1 MVYEPAAVVSH
12 QVPGT
17 QATRGYLRSACY
29 AQGRSRALAARLAG
43 PSRAFAPGRSY
54 AGPALPGRIWRS
66 LTHPAGGRL
75 SGVMAALTMV
85 IAVAITTAGYLAGT
99 ITARRAAAY
108 PRLAGD
114 QPDTAPGAPPAPPDT
129 APGEPQASTATDDTI
144 QFRAVPAPAGPW
156 APPAAALDDTIQFD
170 TIQFAAVNLTGWDGR
185 RPTPDQLVTR
195 REHAEPRRADGSPQ
209 HDDSARSIVRKPL
222 RALRAT
228 LADPMLR
235 NGHALIASASV
246 TQFIGVVY
254 WIFVA
259 RLYPVAAVGRNSVA
273 ISVMLF
279 LGGVAEL
286 NLMSTLVRFA
296 PTSGQRTLRL
306 IVNAYLTSISIGAV
320 IGAIFAFL
328 IPHVEPQLDFLRTSP
343 YIAVWFVFSIAM
355 CTIFVLED
363 SALTGVRAATS
374 VPIENAAFA
383 LLKLVLLIPFALLL
397 PSSGIY
403 ISWTVAIVIIIIPTN
418 IYLFARAVP
427 RHVRKYPVTSPA
439 PTFREIRAFLI
450 PDSLAA
456 LFLLASTA
464 LLPLLILNRLG
475 PTAAAHYALAW
486 IIGYALFLFS
496 LNMGSSLVVETAADQ
511 SRLRQLTWRS
521 MTHLAKL
528 LIPVV
533 IVIVV
538 AAPYILLAFG
548 RGYAE
553 ADVTPLRLLALAA
566 LPTIITNT
574 AISATRSQRKMRMVL
589 GIQVAICALV
599 WGLSAALIGRFGITG
614 VAVAWLTAQ
623 TATALVLAVRPLSW
637 MPSARSARP
646 YEPSLGR
653 PSPAPPLS
661 RVPRRALLTAGGLLA
676 ALALVAGT
684 LLITGVLRSGHPTDG
699 RAAGSP
705 STSSPSRSGQPSN
718 SSAAAI
724 GQAISLTS
732 SPPSPAVAGGTY
744 ALKATGGGSG
754 NPVTF
759 SIDPASRSVCSISGS
774 TVTFNTP
781 GTCVIDA
788 NQAGDT
794 RYQAAPQAQQTVK
807 VSALIGQVISF
818 TSSPPSPA
826 IPGGTY
832 TVTATGG
839 GSGNPV
845 SFSIDPASGSVCS
858 ISGST
863 VTFDNPGTCVID
875 ANQAGG
881 ARYQA
886 APQAQQIVKVSA
898 SIGQAI
904 SFTSSPPSPAIA
916 GGTYAVTARGG
927 GSGNRVTFSISP
939 ASGSVCSISGS
950 TVTFKNPGTCVI
962 DANQAGGAGYQAAPQ
977 AQQTVK
983 VSASITQ
990 AISFTSSPPSPAVA
1004 GGTYT
1009 VTATGGGSGNPC
1021 DLQHRPRQRLG
1032 VLDLRFH
1039 RDLRQPGYLRHRR
1052 QPGRRRRIPGGPP
1065 GPADSDS
1072 RVKS

>member
-1 MVYEPAAVVSH
+1 MTLVRADTGQDDRAGRGYSAATAAAERPVLGLTVSVVICASALDRWDDLKQAVISVGSQTADEIVLVIDHCAELLTQAGLLAQLLPWNIVVAPNRFGPGLPGARNTGMAVAQGDIVAFLDDRAAAEPGWLAALAGHYQDPRVLGVGGMVRPDWQDGRPSWFPPGLDWVVGCSYQGMPAGSVPVRNFMAANMSFRYTVLEDGGGFSSVLAGAVATPPGWEDTELCLRISQRHPEGILVYEPAAVVSH

-17 QATRGYLRSACY
+17 QATRRYLRSACY
-29 AQGRSRALAARLAG
+29 AQGLSGALAARLAG
-43 PSRAFAPGRSY
+43 PSH
-54 AGPALPGRIWRS
+54 AGPALPGRIWRC
-66 LTHPAGGRL
+66 LTHPDRGRL

-85 IAVAITTAGYLAGT
+85 IAVAITTAGYLAGK
-99 ITARRAAAY
+99 ITARRVAAY
-108 PRLAGD
+108 PPLPGD
-114 QPDTAPGAPPAPPDT
+114 QQDTAPGPPPAPPDA
-129 APGEPQASTATDDTI
+129 APDDTI
-144 QFRAVPAPAGPW
+144 QFRAVPASA
-156 APPAAALDDTIQFD
+156 APPAAAPDDTIQFD
-170 TIQFAAVNLTGWDGR
+170 TIQFIAVNLTGWDGR

-209 HDDSARSIVRKPL
+209 GDDSARSIVRKPL
-222 RALRAT
+222 RALRAI

-306 IVNAYLTSISIGAV
+306 IVNAYLTSISIGVV

-328 IPHVEPQLDFLRTSP
+328 IPHVEPQLDFLRSSP

-363 SALTGVRAATS
+363 SALTGVRAATF

-403 ISWTVAIVIIIIPTN
+403 LSWTIAIVIIIIPTN
-418 IYLFARAVP
+418 FYLFARAVP
-427 RHVRKYPVTSPA
+427 RHLRKYPVTSPA
-439 PTFREIRAFLI
+439 PAFREIRAFLI

-538 AAPYILLAFG
+538 AAPYLLLAFG
-548 RGYAE
+548 RGYSE

-614 VAVAWLTAQ
+614 VADAWLTAQ

-637 MPSARSARP
+637 MPSARSPRP

-661 RVPRRALLTAGGLLA
+661 RVPRRVLLTAGGLLGT
-676 ALALVAGT
+676 LALV
-684 LLITGVLRSGHPTDG
+684 
-699 RAAGSP
+699 
-705 STSSPSRSGQPSN
+705 
-718 SSAAAI
+718 
-724 GQAISLTS
+724 
-732 SPPSPAVAGGTY
+732 
-744 ALKATGGGSG
+744 
-754 NPVTF
+754 
-759 SIDPASRSVCSISGS
+759 
-774 TVTFNTP
+774 
-781 GTCVIDA
+781 
-788 NQAGDT
+788 
-794 RYQAAPQAQQTVK
+794 
-807 VSALIGQVISF
+807 
-818 TSSPPSPA
+818 
-826 IPGGTY
+826 
-832 TVTATGG
+832 
-839 GSGNPV
+839 
-845 SFSIDPASGSVCS
+845 
-858 ISGST
+858 
-863 VTFDNPGTCVID
+863 
-875 ANQAGG
+875 
-881 ARYQA
+881 
-886 APQAQQIVKVSA
+886 
-898 SIGQAI
+898 
-904 SFTSSPPSPAIA
+904 
-916 GGTYAVTARGG
+916 
-927 GSGNRVTFSISP
+927 
-939 ASGSVCSISGS
+939 
-950 TVTFKNPGTCVI
+950 
-962 DANQAGGAGYQAAPQ
+962 
-977 AQQTVK
+977 
-983 VSASITQ
+983 
-990 AISFTSSPPSPAVA
+990 
-1004 GGTYT
+1004 
-1009 VTATGGGSGNPC
+1009 
-1021 DLQHRPRQRLG
+1021 
-1032 VLDLRFH
+1032 
-1039 RDLRQPGYLRHRR
+1039 
-1052 QPGRRRRIPGGPP
+1052 
-1065 GPADSDS
+1065 
-1072 RVKS
+1072 